1 TAAKPVGLAL
11 GLPIARV
18 GGGFRAPLLTAIPA
32 GVLPP
37 GVTVPQLPNLN
48 APPPTATPA
57 PGTTPTATVPA
68 GPTATP
74 TLASTAGFAFVP
86 KGSAS
91 WEPNCGLTLIKGYI
105 YKRDGSVFP
114 GVTVKVWTAGWDGAI
129 SFPARNDG
137 YWDVLL
143 DAVHAKS
150 GLWSVAVVKKET
162 GELQSPTVQVDT

>member
-1 TAAKPVGLAL
+1 MPSWRARAAC
-11 GLPIARV
+11 R
-18 GGGFRAPLLTAIPA
+18 RRRIPR
-32 GVLPP
+32 P
-37 GVTVPQLPNLN
+37 
-48 APPPTATPA
+48 TPA
-57 PGTTPTATVPA
+57 SPGSRCSRATTPSWTAPA
-68 GPTATP
+68 APTATP

-105 YKRDGSVFP
+105 YKKDGSVYP

-143 DAVHAKS
+143 DAVH
-150 GLWSVAVVKKET
+150 
-162 GELQSPTVQVDT
+162 